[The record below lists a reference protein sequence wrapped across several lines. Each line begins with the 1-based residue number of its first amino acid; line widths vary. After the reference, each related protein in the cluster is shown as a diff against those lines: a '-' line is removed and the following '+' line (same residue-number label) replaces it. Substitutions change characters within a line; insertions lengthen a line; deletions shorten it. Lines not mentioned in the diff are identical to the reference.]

1 MLDAPKRGRRL
12 PDSLFRRGFRQPF
25 QAAGGTESG
34 IAYNDTYRNRG
45 GLPLF
50 AALVNLMNPVAA
62 LGRDLPGALHMRV
75 SALLA
80 MAPQNGLRHYLKAMQ
95 TTDQTFKGLYHW
107 NPFDA
112 ALLIPYFLVM
122 IVLALY
128 GVHRYTM
135 CYLYFKYRKNYNPN
149 PPRTFEELPRV
160 TVQLPIFN
168 EQFVIDRLLEAVC
181 GMEYPR
187 EKLEIQV
194 LDDSTDET
202 QQVAAALVERYAAMG
217 HPIVYLHRTN
227 RHGFKAGALDEGLK
241 VAKGEFVAIFDAD
254 FVPPPDWL
262 MRVIHH
268 FAEPE
273 IGMVQTRWTH
283 LNRDYSMLTQIEAIL
298 LDGHFVLEHGARE
311 RSGDFFNFNGTAGMW
326 RIKAIS
332 DGGGWQHDT
341 LTEDTDLSYRSQMA
355 GWKFK
360 YLPDIECPAELP
372 IEMTAFKTQQARWA
386 KGLIQTSIKVLPMM
400 FRSNVPRR
408 IKVEAVYHLT
418 ANMSYPLMVVM
429 SALLVPAM
437 ICRFYQGWFQML
449 LIDFPLFA
457 ASTFSIAVFY
467 LMSERELFPKTWM
480 KTLFYLPFLMAL
492 GIGLTITNTKAVME
506 ALFGIKSA
514 FVRTPKYR
522 VAKKGEKSQAAKYR
536 KRLVLAP
543 WIELVFGCYF
553 ALAILYTFSNHN
565 YFTAPFLILFVIG
578 YWYTGLMSLLQGRF
592 ERWRSGGANTDE
604 SSPKPFPVGV

>member
-1 MLDAPKRGRRL
+1 VTALKPAASLARVHLGELSTRL
-12 PDSLFRRGFRQPF
+12 LS
-25 QAAGGTESG
+25 
-34 IAYNDTYRNRG
+34 N
-45 GLPLF
+45 
-50 AALVNLMNPVAA
+50 VAF
-62 LGRDLPGALHMRV
+62 
-75 SALLA
+75 
-80 MAPQNGLRHYLKAMQ
+80 APQNGLRHYLKAMQ
-95 TTDQTFKGLYHW
+95 QTDITFKHLYHW
-107 NPFDA
+107 NSFDA
-112 ALLIPYFLVM
+112 ALLLPYFAVM
-122 IVLALY
+122 ILLAIY
-128 GVHRYTM
+128 GVHRYTLV
-135 CYLYFKYRKNYNPN
+135 YVYFKYSKNYHPV
-149 PPRTFEELPRV
+149 PPAHFEELPKV
-160 TVQLPIFN
+160 TVQLPIYN
-168 EQFVIDRLLEAVC
+168 EQFVIDRLIDAIC
-181 GMEYPR
+181 AMDYPR
-187 EKLEIQV
+187 DRLEIQV

-202 QQVAAALVERYAAMG
+202 QTVAAGIVERYAALG
-217 HPIVYLHRTN
+217 HPIAYIHRTN

-254 FVPPPDWL
+254 FVPPTDWL
-262 MRVIHH
+262 MKVVHH
-268 FAEPE
+268 FSDPA

-283 LNRDYSMLTQIEAIL
+283 MNRDYSLLTQIEAIL
-298 LDGHFVLEHGARE
+298 LDGHFILEHGARA

-326 RIKAIS
+326 RIQAIA

-341 LTEDTDLSYRSQMA
+341 LTEDTDLSYRSQLA

-360 YLPDIECPAELP
+360 YLPDVECPSELP

-400 FRSNVPRR
+400 FKSNVPRR

-418 ANMSYPLMVVM
+418 ANLSYPLMVVM
-429 SALLVPAM
+429 SALLIPAM

-457 ASTFSIAVFY
+457 ASSFSIAVFY
-467 LMSERELFPKTWM
+467 LVSQRILYPKTWL

-492 GIGLTITNTKAVME
+492 GIGLTWTNSKAVME
-506 ALFGIKSA
+506 ALLGIKSA

-522 VAKKGEKSQAAKYR
+522 VAKKGEKSQASKYR

-543 WIELVFGCYF
+543 WIELLFGCYF

-565 YFTAPFLILFVIG
+565 YFTAPFLILFVVG

-592 ERWRSGGANTDE
+592 ERWRNPDANTDE

>member
-1 MLDAPKRGRRL
+1 M
-12 PDSLFRRGFRQPF
+12 
-25 QAAGGTESG
+25 
-34 IAYNDTYRNRG
+34 
-45 GLPLF
+45 
-50 AALVNLMNPVAA
+50 AL
-62 LGRDLPGALHMRV
+62 
-75 SALLA
+75 
-80 MAPQNGLRHYLKAMQ
+80 APQNGLRHYLKAMQ
-95 TTDQTFKGLYHW
+95 HTDLTFKNLYHW
-107 NPFDA
+107 NLFDA
-112 ALLIPYFLVM
+112 ALLLPYFGVM
-122 IVLALY
+122 IVLAIY
-128 GVHRYTM
+128 GVHRYTLV
-135 CYLYFKYRKNYNPN
+135 YLYYKFRKNYNPDA
-149 PPRTFEELPRV
+149 PRHFDELPSV

-181 GMEYPR
+181 AMEYPR

-202 QQVAAALVERYAAMG
+202 QQVASGLVERYAALG

-227 RHGFKAGALDEGLK
+227 RYGYKAGALDAGLK
-241 VAKGEFVAIFDAD
+241 VAKGEYVAIFDAD
-254 FVPPPDWL
+254 FVPPTDWL
-262 MRVIHH
+262 LKVIHH
-268 FAEPE
+268 FAESQ

-298 LDGHFVLEHGARE
+298 LDGHFVLEHGARA

-326 RIKAIS
+326 RIQAIT

-360 YLPDIECPAELP
+360 YLPDVECPSELP

-386 KGLIQTSIKVLPMM
+386 KGLIQTSIKVLPLM
-400 FRSNVPRR
+400 FKSDVPRR
-408 IKVEAVYHLT
+408 IKIEAIYHLT
-418 ANMSYPLMVVM
+418 ANLSYPLMTVM
-429 SALLVPAM
+429 SALLLPAM

-449 LIDFPLFA
+449 LIDFPLFT
-457 ASTFSIAVFY
+457 ASSFSIAVFY
-467 LMSERELFPKTWM
+467 VISQRELFPKSWM
-480 KTLFYLPFLMAL
+480 KTFLYLPFLMAL
-492 GIGLTITNTKAVME
+492 GIGLTVTNTKAVME
-506 ALFGIKSA
+506 ALFGMKSA

-543 WIELVFGCYF
+543 WIELIFGAYF
-553 ALAILYTFSNHN
+553 LLAIVYTFSNHN
-565 YFTAPFLILFVIG
+565 YFTAPFLILFVVG

-592 ERWRSGGANTDE
+592 ERWRGSGANTDE